1 MHHTGTDYATLAS
14 SYQHT
19 KPAVQHMQVP
29 QLSARTLDKTEAPS
43 YKTHCVRCSGCS
55 KLPVSTLDLPAQ
67 PLALPAHTRP
77 AKVQLASAADAW
89 CIPGWRASALKL
101 NKVHT
106 VNTRVHAATDGP
118 SGLPG
123 ASFHQKGRAPH
134 TCTSTQSC
142 NKQGGCPC
150 LQMYK

>member
-1 MHHTGTDYATLAS
+1 MTCAVGANTPGLFASGLASLHDRHALKGQHTPSMHHTGTDYATLAS

-106 VNTRVHAATDGP
+106 VNTRVHAATGRP
-118 SGLPG
+118 AGL
-123 ASFHQKGRAPH
+123 
-134 TCTSTQSC
+134 
-142 NKQGGCPC
+142 
-150 LQMYK
+150 